1 MSQAR
6 RSTAAASVG
15 AHPEGNRDGPVSRVR
30 RRGFRDVP
38 VARGAL
44 EHEQPG
50 EHARRVG
57 ERAARGPDAE
67 ARTAGAGRRGGGAAW
82 RTERLKLFRLA
93 LFK

>member
-15 AHPEGNRDGPVSRVR
+15 THPDGNRDGPVSRVR
-30 RRGFRDVP
+30 QRGFRDVP

-67 ARTAGAGRRGGGAAW
+67 ARVAGAGAGRGRALW
-82 RTERLKLFRLA
+82 RSGV
-93 LFK
+93 